1 MPIQNLSDQST
12 LSGLSEQ
19 AESLLEGHRAGD
31 PGAIARM
38 RESHPLEPGA
48 AEDWGLPDAQLVVAR
63 EYGLKSWPHLVR
75 HLDLAGEARTLHEID
90 LRFQQLPDVRT
101 KKLTVLEVL
110 ESEARA
116 VLAAHREGRPA
127 AALIIRST
135 RRDVPA
141 WRQGK
146 SRDETDAMILAS
158 ELALDEVRRAIARWH
173 GFVEWSAVQGSE
185 RVVDPHFE
193 AACDAIVLGDAD
205 ALRELL
211 DRDPSLA
218 HARSSFEHRST
229 LLHHVAANGI
239 EHHRQWQSPTNAVE
253 LAQILLAAG
262 ADPNALCQS
271 YGDSDDIM
279 GLLLTSGH
287 PAAAGVQADL
297 VEALCK
303 GGVKAGGPQNEG
315 TPLWIAI
322 TAGHTPAAERLA
334 RCGAPLDNLV
344 FAAVAGDLALVQ
356 GYFDDTGRLR
366 SERSRSAER
375 MGMHGAAQDPRHL
388 LEYAVIYAAA
398 HGRRQ
403 IVEFL
408 LTKTPDLSVREPVWQ
423 STALGAA
430 EYFQRPEIVALLTTS
445 PSALE

>member
-1 MPIQNLSDQST
+1 MPIQSLSDQAT
-12 LSGLSEQ
+12 LDRLLEQ

-31 PGAIARM
+31 PVAIARM

-48 AEDWGLPDAQLVVAR
+48 AEERGLPDAQLVVAR
-63 EYGLKSWPHLVR
+63 EYGLRSWPHLVR

-101 KKLTVLEVL
+101 KKLTLLEVL

-135 RRDVPA
+135 RRNVPA
-141 WRQGK
+141 WRQGR
-146 SRDETDAMILAS
+146 SRDETDAAILAS
-158 ELALDEVRRAIARWH
+158 ELTLDETRRAIARWH
-173 GFVEWSAVQGSE
+173 GFVEWSAVESAE

-211 DRDPSLA
+211 ERDPSLA
-218 HARSSFEHRST
+218 HARSSFEHRAT

-253 LAQILLAAG
+253 LAQMLLAAG
-262 ADPNALCQS
+262 ADPNALCRS
-271 YGDSDDIM
+271 YGDSDDTM
-279 GLLLTSGH
+279 GLLLTSAH

-297 VEALCK
+297 VEALCR

-315 TPLWIAI
+315 TPLWVAI

-366 SERSRSAER
+366 PERSRSAER
-375 MGMHGAAQDPRHL
+375 VGMRGAALDPRHL
-388 LEYAVIYAAA
+388 LEYALIYAAA

-408 LTKTPDLSVREPVWQ
+408 LTKTPDLTVREPVWQ

-430 EYFQRPEIVALLTTS
+430 EYFRRPEIVALLS
-445 PSALE
+445 EHA